1 MECQD
6 SMNKENFDK
15 ITKQIPEIKDLPN
28 SELIN
33 IMDDLSSEFDR
44 VKQNIIDLT
53 FYLDK
58 IELMYNTTLKEYD
71 LRKNE

>member
-1 MECQD
+1 
-6 SMNKENFDK
+6 MNKEKFDK
-15 ITKQIPEIKDLPN
+15 ITNQILDVKNLPN

-33 IMDDLSSEFDR
+33 IMDELSLEFDR

-58 IELMYNTTLKEYD
+58 IEMMYNNTLKEYE